1 MGGANIQYEI
11 YELVYLADLYPQ
23 ECVKVL
29 SV

>member
-1 MGGANIQYEI
+1 MVGENIQYEI

-23 ECVKVL
+23 KCVKVK